1 MILGL
6 LDELHGD
13 QSSVVRGFLAVLQD
27 HPVVVHERASVPPLH
42 RSTESESAEPTGSS
56 KVFEDTEHATR
67 KRTRGGGNSGINC
80 CRNGVKRVSL
90 ATRST
95 RHSKRLRRENTPRA
109 EPFDGLTDNEDV
121 LMRSVPADADNIQSD
136 DEEDKC
142 EMNGR
147 VTRGRG
153 KGRIVSAG
161 DPEGKGAVK
170 DAVVTNGLQK
180 KQTDGKAK
188 SKRAR
193 KRAGKCANEGGS
205 RWSMSLVDL
214 VLLFIQPGE
223 TACDRLEGDCHPLS
237 LGGVIASCAEAQSRL
252 ALADFH
258 HMISLI
264 RLAFHFDRE
273 LAAIEDSARKPTV
286 VSVARRFEVDER
298 CLWHWYNQGTFY
310 VLIIITALG
319 LKSELLKRDINV
331 DVLVDSVSFVL
342 RNPEDSGLSEPLIK
356 MVSETLIPQIQLLR
370 NFKPLQSI
378 LRFDVFPPHADGS
391 LDAPLC
397 FFDVENM
404 DVLTSTL
411 QTK

>member
-1 MILGL
+1 M
-6 LDELHGD
+6 
-13 QSSVVRGFLAVLQD
+13 
-27 HPVVVHERASVPPLH
+27 P
-42 RSTESESAEPTGSS
+42 
-56 KVFEDTEHATR
+56 HA
-67 KRTRGGGNSGINC
+67 KERGGGGNLGINC

-142 EMNGR
+142 ETNGR

-193 KRAGKCANEGGS
+193 KRAGKGANEGGS
-205 RWSMSLVDL
+205 RWSTDGSPPALTQRTRDFVIKLCGVISNTSLQSLVDL
-214 VLLFIQPGE
+214 VLLFIRPGE
-223 TACDRLEGDCHPLS
+223 TARDRLEGDCHPLS

-264 RLAFHFDRE
+264 RLAFHFDR
-273 LAAIEDSARKPTV
+273 
-286 VSVARRFEVDER
+286 
-298 CLWHWYNQGTFY
+298 
-310 VLIIITALG
+310 
-319 LKSELLKRDINV
+319 
-331 DVLVDSVSFVL
+331 
-342 RNPEDSGLSEPLIK
+342 
-356 MVSETLIPQIQLLR
+356 
-370 NFKPLQSI
+370 
-378 LRFDVFPPHADGS
+378 
-391 LDAPLC
+391 
-397 FFDVENM
+397 
-404 DVLTSTL
+404 
-411 QTK
+411 